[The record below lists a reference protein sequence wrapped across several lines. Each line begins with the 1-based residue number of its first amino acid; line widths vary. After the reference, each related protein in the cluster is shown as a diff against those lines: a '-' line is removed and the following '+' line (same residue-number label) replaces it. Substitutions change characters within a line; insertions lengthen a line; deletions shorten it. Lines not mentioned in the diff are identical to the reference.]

1 MDPALAV
8 PGTLSSRDNADR
20 AIHKTLHCVLAPA
33 DESAHELLHIRYIPP
48 DKHQATG

>member
-1 MDPALAV
+1 MDLVLAV
-8 PGTLSSRDNADR
+8 PGMFSSQDNADR

-33 DESAHELLHIRYIPP
+33 DESAHEPLHIRYIPP